1 MMGMKK
7 RMKRGGSAKKKRA
20 KAMGGGMMKKRMKA
34 GGVAKK
40 RFPDL
45 SGDGKVT
52 KKDVLM
58 GRGVIKKGT
67 PKAAMTDKET
77 RSKVQK
83 GKLSKLMERV
93 NKMKRGGS
101 AKKDTHVTKDGRTVK
116 KGLYYY
122 MNRAKKRGTSKPGKG
137 TVTDKALKRSAKTA
151 KK

>member
-7 RMKRGGSAKKKRA
+7 RMKRGGAAKKK
-20 KAMGGGMMKKRMKA
+20 K
-34 GGVAKK
+34 
-40 RFPDL
+40 FPDM

-52 KKDVLM
+52 KKDILM
-58 GRGVIKKGT
+58 AKGVIKK
-67 PKAAMTDKET
+67 PKA
-77 RSKVQK
+77 K
-83 GKLSKLMERV
+83 G
-93 NKMKRGGS
+93 MKRGGS

-151 KK
+151 KA